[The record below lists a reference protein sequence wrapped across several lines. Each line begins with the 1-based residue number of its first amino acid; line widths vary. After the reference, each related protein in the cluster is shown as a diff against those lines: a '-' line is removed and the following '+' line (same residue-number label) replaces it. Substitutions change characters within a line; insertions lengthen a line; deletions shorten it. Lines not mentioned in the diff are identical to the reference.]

1 MVKNLIPRKVG
12 ACRRLNVKFNHV
24 TWIMHDP
31 LHNPQ
36 PEIVYQLI
44 GNWYLSVINHV
55 SIVSRLKVSS
65 CVNSKQSTQTLGR
78 LQTAS
83 VVITVGSLGNQNTF
97 IRPYIRSFF
106 TSLGCLLYLL
116 Q

>member
-1 MVKNLIPRKVG
+1 
-12 ACRRLNVKFNHV
+12 
-24 TWIMHDP
+24 MHDP

-65 CVNSKQSTQTLGR
+65 CVNSKQSTQTLG
-78 LQTAS
+78 QTANCFRSSYSGEPWKHEHLHTS
-83 VVITVGSLGNQNTF
+83 VQ
-97 IRPYIRSFF
+97 
-106 TSLGCLLYLL
+106 
-116 Q
+116 